1 MAYCF
6 ADIAGYQRISTYTGN
21 NSTYGEF
28 VYTTSDGTA
37 TGTDGFEP
45 AFLLVK
51 RTTAGQTANWRIV
64 DNKRST
70 QNPRQIAL
78 FPNLSNA
85 EDDDA
90 SQRVN
95 FFTNGF
101 QIANSDAS
109 WNASGETYLYL
120 AIGSNPTPAPV
131 QANSFKALTYSGD
144 SVSGRSV
151 NGVGFLPQ
159 LTWIKNRDTTE
170 SHVLFD
176 QLRYP
181 TNIIHSNS
189 SSAQFANTQ
198 SLQSFTGNG
207 FILGNDG
214 NVNSSSVDYIS
225 WNWKAAAIPTINNSG
240 TITSVES
247 LNALAGFSIVNY
259 VAIAGT
265 QTVGHN
271 LGGVPEMIMQKSI
284 ASENWYVYFPPG
296 VIDAN
301 YNYMILN
308 EFDPIATTSS
318 AAPTATTFNPVSTS
332 GTYISYLFRS
342 ISTYQKIGTY
352 TGQSTS
358 TVTVSLDFTPSFVMV
373 KDTSGNDYWTV
384 WDTARSPSNN
394 RQAILYWDLFEAE
407 ANSASHY
414 IQINTDEFVTNPGTV
429 ANRNGNLYVYLAIK

>member
-1 MAYCF
+1 M
-6 ADIAGYQRISTYTGN
+6 
-21 NSTYGEF
+21 
-28 VYTTSDGTA
+28 
-37 TGTDGFEP
+37 
-45 AFLLVK
+45 
-51 RTTAGQTANWRIV
+51 
-64 DNKRST
+64 
-70 QNPRQIAL
+70 
-78 FPNLSNA
+78 
-85 EDDDA
+85 
-90 SQRVN
+90 
-95 FFTNGF
+95 
-101 QIANSDAS
+101 
-109 WNASGETYLYL
+109 
-120 AIGSNPTPAPV
+120 
-131 QANSFKALTYSGD
+131 
-144 SVSGRSV
+144 
-151 NGVGFLPQ
+151 
-159 LTWIKNRDTTE
+159 TWIKNRDTTE

-214 NVNSSSVDYIS
+214 NVNASTNGYVS

-284 ASENWYVYFPPG
+284 ASQNWYVYFPPG

-308 EFDPIATTSS
+308 AFDPIATTSS
-318 AAPTATTFNPVSTS
+318 TAPTATTFNPVSTS

-342 ISTYQKIGTY
+342 IPTYQKIGKY

-358 TVTVSLDFTPSFVMV
+358 TVTVSLDFTPSFVMI

-394 RQAILYWDLFEAE
+394 RQAILYWDLYEAE
-407 ANSASHY
+407 ANSASNY

-429 ANRNGNLYVYLAIK
+429 ANRNNNVYVYLAIK